1 MLDWIVVVP
10 LVAVAALC
18 LSRFRWLWLEHGRR
32 DLDWLPTELH
42 GAELVWSEK
51 TFRSKHA
58 VPIVARIDRAYRST
72 SGELVLIEFKRR
84 GQRRVHPS
92 DLVELSAQRYVLQQ
106 ASHVVSGR
114 AYVVVI
120 LPDGMRCRA
129 LPVDLEDERQVES
142 RAARLMTLV
151 ERRASPRGAVHPAI
165 CGSCGHRNA
174 CPRGARQFTGEH
186 S

>member
-1 MLDWIVVVP
+1 MPEWLVVGAVLVVV
-10 LVAVAALC
+10 VLC
-18 LSRFRWLWLEHGRR
+18 LTGGRWLWPCLPQS
-32 DLDWLPTELH
+32 DLDWLPTDLH
-42 GAELVWSEK
+42 DAELVWSERA
-51 TFRSKHA
+51 FRSKGP
-58 VPIVARIDRAYRST
+58 VPIAVRIDRAYRSR
-72 SGELVLIEFKRR
+72 SGDLILIEFKRR

-106 ASHVVSGR
+106 ASHVVSRR

-129 LPVDLEDERQVES
+129 LPVDLEDERQFES

-151 ERRASPRGAVHPAI
+151 ELRASPRGAVHPAI

-174 CPRGARQFTGEH
+174 CPHGPRQFTGEH
-186 S
+186 I